1 MGYPLTIM
9 QQRHPLLRWL
19 LAALLVV
26 SSYTNSGNMSQEF
39 VTCPFNSAHTVSRHR
54 LQNHVEKCKKV
65 IDSTVF
71 SIRLAGLKKKCWCYV
86 LLRAREDRFYF
97 PLNSKARKLSKTS
110 CIKRFHSYFSC
121 DYEALSRISHCLY
134 FLLLNRKH
142 SLWWLAHYLFTDYTK
157 Y

>member
-71 SIRLAGLKKKCWCYV
+71 SIRLAGLKKKQSP
-86 LLRAREDRFYF
+86 DQ
-97 PLNSKARKLSKTS
+97 
-110 CIKRFHSYFSC
+110 
-121 DYEALSRISHCLY
+121 
-134 FLLLNRKH
+134 LLLCSVTGSRRPI
-142 SLWWLAHYLFTDYTK
+142 LFST
-157 Y
+157 